1 MRTKTINIYTID
13 EHPNPEKCFD
23 WIRNNWHDLGQHC
36 VDEMIDSLKALAK
49 EIDGELDYSLSI
61 VPDRGEYVTIKEF
74 NRAKLARLYKRR
86 EECPLTGMCYDQ
98 DVIEALNKDELESA
112 VLKTLHA
119 EGEYIYSDEGL
130 RETCE
135 ANGYEFTEEG
145 KFTR

>member
-1 MRTKTINIYTID
+1 MRTKTINIYKIN
-13 EHPNPEKCFD
+13 EHPNPEACFE

-61 VPDRGEYVTIKEF
+61 VPYRGEFVTIKEF
-74 NRAKLARLYKRR
+74 NRSKLARLYKRR
-86 EECPLTGMCYDQ
+86 EECPLTGMCYDH
-98 DVIEALNKDELESA
+98 DVIEALHNGGLSA
-112 VLKTLHA
+112 VLNTLHA
-119 EGEYIYSDEGL
+119 EGDYIYSDEGL

-135 ANGYEFTEEG
+135 ANDYEFTEDG